1 MYNFG
6 PEANCNGIDT
16 EMFFTNDNKVYQNMS
31 FLKRI
36 CGNCVVKDEC
46 LDYALHHAVVGW
58 WGGTSEKTRRVMQQ
72 KLNISPESVLI
83 SEKWIAQMILEIAVG
98 AFIALTVHDV
108 VAELAEEINYRINA
122 KRRASRAKQ
131 LLEALSLEPYVY
143 SPAKPVRKKAAAKPK
158 PRKKA
163 VAKRK

>member
-6 PEANCNGIDT
+6 HEANCNGIDT

-58 WGGTSEKTRRVMQQ
+58 WGGTSEKTRRAMQQ

-83 SEKWIAQMILEIAVG
+83 SEKWIA
-98 AFIALTVHDV
+98 
-108 VAELAEEINYRINA
+108 
-122 KRRASRAKQ
+122 
-131 LLEALSLEPYVY
+131 
-143 SPAKPVRKKAAAKPK
+143 
-158 PRKKA
+158 
-163 VAKRK
+163 